1 MSSRQISIA
10 VDAMGGEN
18 SPLKVLKGIEI
29 FKNEVQNAE
38 LKLFGEKELIISTIK
53 KHKPLI
59 AYSVYHRREGFYE
72 DIAEIMRLF
81 AGYNWFFRLHSF
93 QTSFDFR
100 CHQ

>member
-38 LKLFGEKELIISTIK
+38 LKLLEKK
-53 KHKPLI
+53 
-59 AYSVYHRREGFYE
+59 
-72 DIAEIMRLF
+72 
-81 AGYNWFFRLHSF
+81 N
-93 QTSFDFR
+93 
-100 CHQ
+100 